1 MFSISRMMRL
11 CLCIVLAWTPS
22 AQENGRNESI
32 PNIVVQPES
41 TCICD
46 NGQAI
51 NPTSLARTDGKPS
64 VTVESPT
71 SGYSYSYNPC
81 MSFSLGPPD
90 RSDCIGDVSVC
101 MWSTNG
107 ARYENIGRTSTERCG
122 YERQFRAFRLE
133 YKNPDYSHYWEVHVI
148 FKCSP
153 SVTEKAKFELLET
166 KGTVRRFLLT
176 HKCMCAGQ
184 CPLQQNIPIDS
195 SPLKSAAIGAGVFL
209 AFILVLGVYAYRRRR
224 RPPPPANERPPPP
237 NDRQEDGDNNNGDLP
252 IENHAAISNSGQ
264 RPNSEHTPLL
274 QASTGVLG
282 SHYDNHVDDS
292 RIHVK
297 RKEQNTRKN
306 KCNNLTKIC

>member
-11 CLCIVLAWTPS
+11 CLCTVLAWTPS
-22 AQENGRNESI
+22 AQENGRNDSI
-32 PNIVVQPES
+32 PKIVVQPES

-81 MSFSLGPPD
+81 SSFSLGPPD
-90 RSDCIGDVSVC
+90 ISDCIADVSVC

-122 YERQFRAFRLE
+122 YERQFRDFRLE
-133 YKNPDYSHYWEVHVI
+133 YKNPDYSRYWEVHVI
-148 FKCSP
+148 LKCSP
-153 SVTEKAKFELLET
+153 AVTGKAKFELLET

-184 CPLQQNIPIDS
+184 CPLQQDIPINP
-195 SPLKSAAIGAGVFL
+195 SPIKYAVIGAGSL
-209 AFILVLGVYAYRRRR
+209 AGILVLLVLGVYAYRRWRR
-224 RPPPPANERPPPP
+224 PANER
-237 NDRQEDGDNNNGDLP
+237 QEDGEHVDPP
-252 IENHAAISNSGQ
+252 IENEPVINNSGQ
-264 RPNSEHTPLL
+264 RHDNEDTPLL
-274 QASTGVLG
+274 QEAMGVLG
-282 SHYDNHVDDS
+282 GYDNQINDS
-292 RIHVK
+292 CIVEE
-297 RKEQNTRKN
+297 RKEENTTKN
-306 KCNNLTKIC
+306 NNNKLNQK